1 VSPTRPGLDPAATWA
16 IIPVRGLE
24 RAKSRLGG
32 PLDAEERV
40 ELVSRLLVRA
50 VSAAVDSARVAGS
63 IVVSS
68 DPDALELAR
77 SSGAVPI
84 ADRGEGLNPALDLA
98 RSEALVRGATA
109 IVVLPGDLPWLDRQT
124 LDATLGAAGEAWA
137 RAAAAA
143 SAEVATGSLGPERA
157 GADRTP
163 PLVALVPDR
172 HGTGTNVLVLAPPD
186 VIEFAFGAGSRAEHA
201 GRAAAAGAAYVELG
215 GPLDVDLDTADDLVL
230 VEGIAPET
238 LDVV

>member
-1 VSPTRPGLDPAATWA
+1 VSPTRPALDPAATWA
-16 IIPVRGLE
+16 LIPVRGLE

-50 VSAAVDSARVAGS
+50 VSAVVESTTVAGT

-68 DPDALELAR
+68 DPAALELAR

-84 ADRGEGLNPALDLA
+84 ADQDEGLNAALELA
-98 RSEALVRGATA
+98 RSEAIARGATA
-109 IVVLPGDLPWLDRQT
+109 IVVLPGDLPWLDRET
-124 LDATLGAAGEAWA
+124 LDATLDAAGDGWA
-137 RAAAAA
+137 RDSATEGAETAA
-143 SAEVATGSLGPERA
+143 R
-157 GADRTP
+157 

-172 HGTGTNVLVLAPPD
+172 HGTGTNVLILAPPG
-186 VIEFAFGAGSRAEHA
+186 VIEFAFGAGSREEHA
-201 GRAAAAGAAYVELG
+201 AQARAAGATYVELG
-215 GPLDVDLDTADDLVL
+215 GPLDVDLDTTDDLVL
-230 VEGIAPET
+230 VEAIAPET